1 MKYRVTV
8 IETRKE
14 LHGWYKG
21 KRECTAERLLI
32 NPYNGCSVGCF
43 YCYAR
48 ALPGYFEKFHNSGEI
63 FVAKDF
69 DKVVAEQ
76 IDSLHVASCGYLSP
90 VTDPFQEVNNDYKL
104 SEKIVK
110 VFVERNLPVEVI
122 TKCRIPEEV
131 MELMKTQKD
140 GHCFCQVSI
149 LTCNEELRK
158 ILSPGGATTDVLFD
172 NIYRAAK
179 NGLYAVCRIDPI
191 FPYITD
197 DKKALSEVVAR
208 SVDCGARHIVA
219 SVLDIP
225 KKIFSF
231 VISKIKE
238 YFGNSTAWDY
248 KKLYVEDIGYINAKI
263 EYRRRVFD
271 FLRNL
276 CDKKNITFALC
287 MEYELKR
294 AEGSISS
301 ELKPIGLNR
310 EYMSSINC
318 EGINIPIYVRE
329 GKYFHPATKEGEC
342 YGNCLSC
349 KEALCG
355 IKDLAM
361 GRDEN
366 TKKDWKLKDYR
377 RWSREI
383 TCGNYFNNFIS

>member
-1 MKYRVTV
+1 MEYKVTV

-32 NPYNGCSVGCF
+32 NPYNGCSVNCF

-76 IDSLHVASCGYLSP
+76 LDSLYVASCGYLSP
-90 VTDPFQEVNNDYKL
+90 VTDPFQKINNEYKL

-110 VFVERNLPVEVI
+110 VFVERNLPIEVI
-122 TKCRIPEEV
+122 TKCRIPDEV
-131 MELMKTQKD
+131 IELMKTQKN

-149 LTCNEELRK
+149 LTCNDKLRE
-158 ILSPGGATTDVLFD
+158 ILSPGGDTVDVLFD

-179 NGLYAVCRIDPI
+179 NSLHAVCRIDPVL
-191 FPYITD
+191 PYITD
-197 DKKALSEVVAR
+197 NKEALTEIVTR
-208 SVDCGARHIVA
+208 SIDCGAKHIVA

-225 KKIFSF
+225 KKIFSY

-238 YFGNSTAWDY
+238 YFGSGVAWDY
-248 KKLYVEDIGYINAKI
+248 KRLYVEDIGYMNAKI
-263 EYRRRVFD
+263 EYRYKVFD

-287 MEYELKR
+287 MEYELKKV
-294 AEGSISS
+294 EGTTS
-301 ELKPIGLNR
+301 EFKPVGLNR
-310 EYMSSINC
+310 KYMSSINC
-318 EGINIPIYVRE
+318 EGINIPIYVRKD
-329 GKYFHPATKEGEC
+329 KYFYPATKEDTC

-361 GRDEN
+361 GRSEN
-366 TKKDWKLKDYR
+366 TKKDWTLKDYR
-377 RWSREI
+377 RWSHEI
-383 TCGNYFNNFIS
+383 TSGKLFQ